1 MQSLIQHK
9 NSVLLLLTSEG
20 SNTVTPAPTQIIM
33 PYLKFKLYFETKE
46 KYLIHSNKIKNS
58 KYKNVI

>member
-1 MQSLIQHK
+1 MRSLIQHK

-20 SNTVTPAPTQIIM
+20 SNTVTPAPTRIIM
-33 PYLKFKLYFETKE
+33 PYLKFQLYFETKE
-46 KYLIHSNKIKNS
+46 KYLIHLNKIKNS